1 MSYAWSR
8 GSYVLDVGPWVK
20 EQKSKAWTNF
30 YKFRPVGS
38 NAKRSNDSPI
48 RAKRVM
54 QHFGP
59 VHSGPSLYSRVLKH
73 REANQRRYANGT
85 LGARGIFTLRPNI
98 RKGVFVSSVALCG
111 ARILIYGALGPQSS
125 SRSVRPPAPTPI
137 RALTP
142 TSRTRTTILQ
152 SYPRRVRKAR
162 HLEPNRLAR
171 ARGIRP
177 NLVLA
182 PIRARVPEPELEL
195 EPGLELELALALA
208 LVTATTK
215 AANLVAVIQPRE
227 IQAQCQQFSAC
238 WPQSS

>member
-98 RKGVFVSSVALCG
+98 REGMFVSSVALCG
-111 ARILIYGALGPQSS
+111 GRILIYGALGPQSS
-125 SRSVRPPAPTPI
+125 SRSVRPPAQTPI

-152 SYPRRVRKAR
+152 SSPRRVREAR
-162 HLEPNRLAR
+162 RLAPIRLAR
-171 ARGIRP
+171 ARVIQP

-182 PIRARVPEPELEL
+182 LVLVPARAQVPVP
-195 EPGLELELALALA
+195 EPGLELELALAL
-208 LVTATTK
+208 VTATTK
-215 AANLVAVIQPRE
+215 VANLVAVIQPRE
-227 IQAQCQQFSAC
+227 MQAQCQRFSAC
-238 WPQSS
+238 WPQFS